1 MGLKNWTALLI
12 AGLIT
17 IPGYLTIDAAQSDSK
32 LKVGISPFSPFVMSA
47 GEEPIGV
54 SIDFWR
60 RIALKL
66 NVEYEFVECKGVAD
80 KLKRLREGQID
91 IAIGGITITEQR
103 EESLFFCPYS
113 AILLPICPRI

>member
-17 IPGYLTIDAAQSDSK
+17 ILGVLTVDAAQSDSK
-32 LKVGISPFSPFVMSA
+32 LKVGISPFTPFVILA
-47 GEEPIGV
+47 GEEPVGA

-60 RIALKL
+60 QIVLKL

-80 KLKRLREGQID
+80 KLKRLSEGQID
-91 IAIGGITITEQR
+91 IAIKAG
-103 EESLFFCPYS
+103 
-113 AILLPICPRI
+113 